1 MNYNFLTFYSIN
13 RDLIG
18 NRAPDKGVFYY
29 NSFTGG
35 NTIDNEVL
43 PSPPTPVPSPFKF
56 TWFNRD
62 IDLVPPAAPDATTGK
77 STGKPNYWFRI
88 SPLDGAC

>member
-1 MNYNFLTFYSIN
+1 MQDTVNHNCFLHFILTN

-62 IDLVPPAAPDATTGK
+62 IDLVPPAAPDATTGNKAIGK
-77 STGKPNYWFRI
+77 SIY
-88 SPLDGAC
+88 